1 MLSRS
6 RPRTRQSSKYFAFD
20 IDSLKNAVRYL
31 QRNCYFA
38 NGDKFS
44 NIKLVYLWDQAQR
57 NFSLILFYSI
67 MNSNM

>member
-38 NGDKFS
+38 NGDQVFQHKIGISLGSDSAQFFT
-44 NIKLVYLWDQAQR
+44 NLV
-57 NFSLILFYSI
+57 LFHYE
-67 MNSNM
+67 